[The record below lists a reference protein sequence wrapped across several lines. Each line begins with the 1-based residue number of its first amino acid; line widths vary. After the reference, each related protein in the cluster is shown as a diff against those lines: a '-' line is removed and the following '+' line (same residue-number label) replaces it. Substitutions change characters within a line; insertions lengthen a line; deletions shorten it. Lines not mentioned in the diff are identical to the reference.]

1 MKKTLPAGISCHKGV
16 QYGLFIGQKA
26 WFLAGA
32 SSRKKSNYGKV
43 MQLLFVQP
51 FLSVRLNFHKSKLFI
66 TNIKGNFYERVQ
78 ELDAREKT
86 LIKIRVG
93 LFYLQMHFIMCI
105 LCKQD
110 CWKVCET
117 GSTNEC
123 KTSCSARQTVVN
135 ANTLFL
141 AFPVRFRVV
150 ALDLNFKP
158 VQEKVSDQ

>member
-1 MKKTLPAGISCHKGV
+1 MKKSLSVGISCHKGV

-26 WFLAGA
+26 WFWAGA

-86 LIKIRVG
+86 LIKICVG

-110 CWKVCET
+110 VGRSVKLGVLM
-117 GSTNEC
+117 
-123 KTSCSARQTVVN
+123 N
-135 ANTLFL
+135 AEHHAQPDKLWSMLTPCFLLFQWDFVL
-141 AFPVRFRVV
+141 LPWI
-150 ALDLNFKP
+150 
-158 VQEKVSDQ
+158 